1 MLLIWSSST
10 IITSWQTLCLPQCS
24 CNSSSRCTCT
34 QALTPIPVAA
44 CKQKKNLPSRCC
56 RQPKVLTV
64 FISAAGGWFAATWSR
79 ILLHRLKLLVSELI
93 AHLPLWLD
101 QAWVWIFLR
110 EEGILPSQRTQLKQH
125 SFELSDASPLSIFT
139 SNCWWSHRYR
149 PSALVIAECWT
160 YMLRNLIIF

>member
-34 QALTPIPVAA
+34 QALTPIHVAA
-44 CKQKKNLPSRCC
+44 CLPSRCC

-79 ILLHRLKLLVSELI
+79 KRCSNTNLHAPLTALQLFFTVAAYSDYWQPFGLQSLLTLAALCGTY
-93 AHLPLWLD
+93 LP
-101 QAWVWIFLR
+101 AW
-110 EEGILPSQRTQLKQH
+110 
-125 SFELSDASPLSIFT
+125 SIYKD
-139 SNCWWSHRYR
+139 NIHY
-149 PSALVIAECWT
+149 I
-160 YMLRNLIIF
+160 YYY